1 MPAAG
6 RKTRIPWCVS
16 LRAQDIRLM
25 QLQDEFLREGDKPS
39 PDLKLHRFLENGP
52 GKRERMK
59 FAIFTARVNVGRQ

>member
-1 MPAAG
+1 M
-6 RKTRIPWCVS
+6 S
-16 LRAQDIRLM
+16 FFERAINL
-25 QLQDEFLREGDKPS
+25 L